1 MSTRDV
7 ALAAV
12 ARFEHE
18 QRASAARITDAVVRE
33 RALATIARRAA
44 DARDALVAMAL
55 APVTHSREMAR

>member
-12 ARFEHE
+12 ARFENE
-18 QRASAARITDAVVRE
+18 QRAHATRITDVTTRE
-33 RALATIARRAA
+33 RALATIARRAE

-55 APVTHSREMAR
+55 APVTHSREVSR